1 MKQNY
6 LNRYEDEETKNIGVI
21 LSNDIHAPFYLAS
34 GWGVRSQAFINQIP
48 RICAQIFY
56 LLAMD
61 VSDIYVVVEKESE
74 NIQMT
79 YYYALLTSGF
89 YFPEEVQG
97 KIHIITQ
104 ETTALYNK
112 GEGDLRTFMDAME
125 TIDEEWKSI
134 YTTPINAIFIL
145 RENVIP
151 IGQTMIA
158 DYGMRQLLKDMKDF
172 DTATGVV
179 YTPAPDKSPECNGI
193 ELVSYSMY
201 ELFKGKYR
209 QNVIRVPK
217 HLNSIA
223 AIIDDNVHITK
234 VSSCMDTT
242 TLMYPVSFMNM
253 NYGKRYTSNLIKYLN
268 ESKTRE
274 EMDFVETYVFY
285 LQNEL
290 QMEEAK
296 ARQWVDKL
304 KDFEVSAF
312 VQSLTQEGA
321 IKKEV

>member
-6 LNRYEDEETKNIGVI
+6 LNRYNDEKTKNIGVI

-34 GWGVRSQAFINQIP
+34 SCAVRSQAFINQIP

-61 VSDIYVVVEKESE
+61 VSDIYVIVEKDPE

-79 YYYALLTSGF
+79 YYYTLLTAGF

-125 TIDEEWKSI
+125 TIDEEWKSV
-134 YTTPINAIFIL
+134 YTTPINGIFIL

-151 IGQTMIA
+151 IGQTMIV
-158 DYGMRQLLKDMKDF
+158 DYVMKELLEDMQDF
-172 DTATGVV
+172 GAVTGVV
-179 YTPAPDKSPECNGI
+179 YTPAPDESPECNGI

-223 AIIDDNVHITK
+223 SIIDDNVHMTK
-234 VSSCMDTT
+234 VSSCVDTT
-242 TLMYPVSFMNM
+242 TLKYPALFMNM
-253 NYGKRYTSNLIKYLN
+253 NYGKRYTSNLIKHLN

-290 QMEEAK
+290 YMEEAK
-296 ARQWVDKL
+296 ARKWVDVL
-304 KDFEVSAF
+304 KDFDVSDF
-312 VQSLTQEGA
+312 VQSFTQEGA
-321 IKKEV
+321 VKKEV

>member
-6 LNRYEDEETKNIGVI
+6 LNRYNDEKTKNIGVI
-21 LSNDIHAPFYLAS
+21 LSNDIHAPFDLAS
-34 GWGVRSQAFINQIP
+34 DWLIRNQAFINQIP

-61 VSDIYVVVEKESE
+61 ISDIYVVVDKDYE
-74 NIQMT
+74 NVHMT

-104 ETTALYNK
+104 ETTALYDK

-125 TIDEEWKSI
+125 TIDEEWKSV
-134 YTTPINAIFIL
+134 YATPINAIFIL

-151 IGQTMIA
+151 IGQTMIV
-158 DYGMRQLLKDMKDF
+158 DYGMRELLEDMQGF
-172 DTATGVV
+172 DAVTGVI
-179 YTPAPDKSPECNGI
+179 YTPAPDESPECNGI

-223 AIIDDNVHITK
+223 SIINDNIQMTK
-234 VSSCMDTT
+234 VSSCVDTT
-242 TLMYPVSFMNM
+242 TLKYPVSFMNM
-253 NYGKRYTSNLIKYLN
+253 NYGKRYTSNLIKHLN

-274 EMDFVETYVFY
+274 EMDFVETYIFY

-290 QMEEAK
+290 QMKEAD
-296 ARQWVDKL
+296 ARKWVDKL

-312 VQSLTQEGA
+312 VQSFTQEGA
-321 IKKEV
+321 AKKEV